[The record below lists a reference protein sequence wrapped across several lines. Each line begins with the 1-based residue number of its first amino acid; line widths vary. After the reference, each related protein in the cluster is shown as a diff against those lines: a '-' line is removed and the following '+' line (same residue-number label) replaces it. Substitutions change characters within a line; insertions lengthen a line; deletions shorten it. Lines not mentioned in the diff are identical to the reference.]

1 MKELI
6 TSYIKE
12 SIQAKQD
19 FFSRNVERIIEAVE
33 IMAKCLI
40 EEKRAV
46 FVFGNGGSAADSQ
59 HFAAELVGRF
69 RKNRPPLPVYALTT
83 NTSTLT
89 AVANDYSFVE
99 IFKRQ
104 LEAFL
109 HPRDVVVAI
118 STSGLSPNVI
128 SAVSW
133 AKKMGAFVI
142 SLTGKDGGKLKEI
155 SDVCLIVPSIYTSII
170 QEVHIT
176 CLHIFSYLIE
186 ERLGF

>member
-1 MKELI
+1 MKDIIISYLNQSVEAKKDFF
-6 TSYIKE
+6 TSNIDAI
-12 SIQAKQD
+12 IQAAEMLI
-19 FFSRNVERIIEAVE
+19 R
-33 IMAKCLI
+33 CLL
-40 EEKRAV
+40 EEKRCV

-69 RKNRPPLPVYALTT
+69 RKERAALPVYALTT

-89 AVANDYSFVE
+89 AVGNDYSFEE
-99 IFKRQ
+99 IFARQ
-104 LEAFL
+104 LDAFVK
-109 HPRDVVVAI
+109 PRDVVIAI

-128 SAVSW
+128 SGVRLAS
-133 AKKMGAFVI
+133 KRGAFVI

-155 SDVCLIVPSIYTSII
+155 SDICLIVPSSYTSII

-186 ERLGF
+186 ESLSS